1 MECEICKVKLKR
13 RVLYKGMY
21 HDLIT
26 LEKPQI
32 PYMILEKTEEDVSM
46 PTVIIISP

>member
-1 MECEICKVKLKR
+1 
-13 RVLYKGMY
+13 MY

-32 PYMILEKTEEDVSM
+32 PYMILEKTEEDGSM